1 MSSTEF
7 DNYIVY
13 HEEQPGLDQKV
24 VINCFMGDKTV
35 GYIAF
40 IKGTLPSPEVL
51 HTGALRLYFPFERF
65 NEIMTTL
72 RYEKPLYMSIYGDK
86 SVVSTVHEPVGEQ
99 EGT

>member
-13 HEEQPGLDQKV
+13 HEEKSGLDQKV
-24 VINCFMGDKTV
+24 VINCFLGEKTV
-35 GYIAF
+35 GYITF
-40 IKGTLPSPEVL
+40 IDGDMPLPEIL
-51 HTGALRLYFPFERF
+51 HTGALRLYYPFSRF

-72 RYEKPLYMSIYGDK
+72 RYEKPLFMSIYGDK
-86 SVVSTVHEPVGEQ
+86 SVVSTVKEPVGEQ